1 MELNE
6 TNMINNELFETFSLN
21 NLNENI
27 KKNDWLIQDI
37 IPKNSLI
44 ILYGDSG
51 TGKTFVSIDITLHLA
66 YNLNWK
72 NQKTD
77 NNGIIIYCIGEGIN
91 GISDRIKA
99 WHNYYDLKYD
109 APFILIPIEAI
120 SFSDKNNIDKMINTL
135 EKIMQ
140 QYDLPINLI
149 VLDTLSKA
157 SIGFDENSSKDMGE
171 FLYNFDIIKKYFNT
185 SIMFI
190 HHSGKNN
197 YKGMRGSS
205 YLLGTVD
212 TCIKLDNHE
221 NKLFLQIE
229 KQKDGLNGTFQLN
242 LQKELESLVI
252 SNSDINLKLKDNFI
266 YYIKNNIKDI
276 NELIPYFKNNKNF
289 NEISKSLNIDINLII
304 KFINKFILKKNFSKN
319 EFIKKYNIHK
329 DDHNYF

>member
-6 TNMINNELFETFSLN
+6 INMINNELFETFSLN

-304 KFINKFILKKNFSKN
+304 KFINKFILKSNYSKD